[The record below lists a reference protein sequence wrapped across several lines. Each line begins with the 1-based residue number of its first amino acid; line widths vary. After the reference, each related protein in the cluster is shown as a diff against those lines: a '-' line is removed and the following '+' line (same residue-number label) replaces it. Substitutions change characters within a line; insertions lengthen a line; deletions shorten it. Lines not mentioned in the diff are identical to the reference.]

1 MPVKSAVQNP
11 KRFVRRNF
19 LWLCEYG
26 VDSVMR
32 ILLTGATGFLGNHL
46 LQQLIEAGHQ
56 VTATLRHSSDPRPM
70 DGLDVSKVVVDLNEP
85 SEISPLIGQ
94 HDAVIHAAAMI
105 HLGWSKIP
113 ESRKVNAGGTKTLAE
128 SARRYGIRMVHVST
142 VDALGEVDPAVPGDE
157 TRTEPPKPAC
167 AYVVSKREAEA
178 VFLDEVRIGLDGV
191 IVNPGFMVGPRDW
204 KPSSGEMLLTIAKQF
219 MPLAPAGGCSVA
231 DVRDV
236 ARGIVL
242 ALDRGVAGERY
253 ILGGHDVTY
262 LELWTQMAK
271 VAGRRP
277 PIGKLPNWISKIAGA
292 AGDLAGR
299 FTSEEPQLNSA
310 VVAMG
315 QLHHWYSSDKAIN
328 QLGYHVN
335 DYLPALEES
344 WEWFKQHGYV

>member
-1 MPVKSAVQNP
+1 
-11 KRFVRRNF
+11 
-19 LWLCEYG
+19 
-26 VDSVMR
+26 MR

-46 LQQLIEAGHQ
+46 LVQLLEAGHE

-85 SEISPLIGQ
+85 SEIAPLVGQ
-94 HDAVIHAAAMI
+94 HDAVIHSAAMI
-105 HLGWSKIP
+105 HLGWSKI
-113 ESRKVNAGGTKTLAE
+113 EASRKVNAGATKTLAE
-128 SARRYGIRMVHVST
+128 AARRHGIRMVHVST
-142 VDALGEVDPAVPGDE
+142 VDALAKVEPDQPGDE

-178 VFLDEVRIGLDGV
+178 VFLDQVRSGLDGV

-236 ARGIVL
+236 ARGIRM

-253 ILGGHDVTY
+253 ILGGHNVTY
-262 LELWTQMAK
+262 MELWTEMAK
-271 VAGRRP
+271 IVGRRP
-277 PIGKLPNWISKIAGA
+277 PIGKLPNWIAKIAGA

-310 VVAMG
+310 VTAMG
-315 QLHHWYSSDKAIN
+315 QIHHWYSSDKAIS
-328 QLGYHVN
+328 QLDYQIN
-335 DYLPALEES
+335 EYLPALVES
-344 WEWFKQHGYV
+344 WEWFKERDYV